1 MKKRLLSIAICF
13 VLLAGL
19 LAGIAMPVYAE
30 EEVDGEN
37 VKLALGDTTWQE
49 NYKYFL
55 NFTMEE
61 IVLKKYIGSEEN
73 VVIPEKAVVGGA
85 TYNVRL
91 NNDCTEFFS
100 GCKSVK
106 TVDFSALN
114 TRNVVDTTRM
124 FEYCDNLTGITGFNT
139 FNVTKMSSMFH
150 NCESLTSSG
159 VSGLDTRN
167 VTNMNYMFEGCTSLE
182 KIPDFD
188 TRNVTGMSGMFY
200 KCSNLSDVNSNTLN
214 THNVQY
220 MDEMFYFCTGLTS
233 ANLSSWDTRNVKS
246 MDGMFYCCE
255 NLKEADLSGF
265 NTSKVTDMD
274 EMFVGCDSIE
284 NLNISTWDV
293 SNVKT
298 MIRIFSGSDIKH
310 LDISGWNLG
319 NVEDATNALVS
330 CYKLEIIEIP
340 TNLKVDSDFGYW
352 YYKQVKFARADDPT
366 VIYTAL
372 PKEEK
377 ESFTIVRVKDGDDDG
392 MIIDGGSD
400 DGSEVTI
407 YSDLNM
413 DGTTASAGSDST
425 VAKSTTSTAKVK
437 SPKTDDA
444 FPIVA
449 VTLIIIATGVIGV
462 ITYRRRKIH

>member
-13 VLLAGL
+13 VMVAGL
-19 LAGIAMPVYAE
+19 LAGIALPIYAE
-30 EEVDGEN
+30 EEYDGEN

-73 VVIPEKAVVGGA
+73 VVIPAKAVVGGA

-100 GCKSVK
+100 DCKSVK

-139 FNVTKMSSMFH
+139 FNVTKMASMFH
-150 NCESLTSSG
+150 NCGSLTSST

-167 VTNMNYMFEGCTSLE
+167 VTNMNSMFAGCTSLE

-188 TRNVTGMSGMFY
+188 TRNVTGMYNMFAY
-200 KCSNLSDVNSNTLN
+200 CNSLTNIDSNTLD
-214 THNVQY
+214 THNVET
-220 MDEMFYFCTGLTS
+220 MGSMFHWCQGLTS
-233 ANLSSWDTRNVKS
+233 ANLSNWDTRNVES
-246 MDGMFYCCE
+246 MDGMFYLCE
-255 NLKEADLSGF
+255 NLKEVDVSGF
-265 NTSKVTDMD
+265 NTSKVTDLD
-274 EMFVGCDSIE
+274 DMFYACRSLE
-284 NLNISTWDV
+284 NLDVSTWDV
-293 SNVKT
+293 RNVTT
-298 MIRIFSGSDIKH
+298 MHRTFCACGVRY
-310 LDISGWNLG
+310 LDLSGWNLG
-319 NVEDATNALVS
+319 KVEYAKEALDPCS
-330 CYKLEIIEIP
+330 RLDTIEIP
-340 TNLKVDSDFGYW
+340 TNLKADIEFGYW

-366 VIYTAL
+366 VIYTSL
-372 PKEEK
+372 PKEQK
-377 ESFTIVRVKDGDDDG
+377 ESFTIVRVKDDEDDG
-392 MIIDGGSD
+392 MINYDVD

-449 VTLIIIATGVIGV
+449 VTLIIIVTGIIGV

>member
-13 VLLAGL
+13 VMLAGL
-19 LAGIAMPVYAE
+19 LAGIALPIYAE
-30 EEVDGEN
+30 EEYDGEN

-73 VVIPEKAVVGGA
+73 VVIPAKAVVGGA

-100 GCKSVK
+100 DCKSVK

-139 FNVTKMSSMFH
+139 FNVTKMASMFH
-150 NCESLTSSG
+150 NCESLTSST

-167 VTNMNYMFEGCTSLE
+167 VTNMNSMFAGCTSLE

-188 TRNVTGMSGMFY
+188 TRNVTGMSGMFAY
-200 KCSNLSDVNSNTLN
+200 CNSLTNIDSNTLD
-214 THNVQY
+214 THNVET
-220 MDEMFYFCTGLTS
+220 MGSMFYYCEGITS
-233 ANLSSWDTRNVKS
+233 VHLNNFDTRNVES
-246 MDGMFYCCE
+246 MESMFWQCT
-255 NLKEADLSGF
+255 NLEEADLTGF
-265 NTSKVTDMD
+265 NTSNVKDMSY
-274 EMFVGCDSIE
+274 MFENCWRLK
-284 NLNISTWDV
+284 NLNVSTWDV
-293 SNVKT
+293 RNVT
-298 MIRIFSGSDIKH
+298 NIYRIFKSCGVKY
-310 LDISGWNLG
+310 LDLSNWNFG
-319 NVEDATNALVS
+319 NVTNADLSFV
-330 CYKLEIIEIP
+330 YTGLETIEIP
-340 TNLKVDSDFGYW
+340 INLKEDAEFGYSN
-352 YYKQVKFARADDPT
+352 YKQVKFARADDPS
-366 VIYTAL
+366 VIYTSL
-372 PKEEK
+372 PKEQK
-377 ESFTIVRVKDGDDDG
+377 ESFTIVRVKDDEDDG
-392 MIIDGGSD
+392 MINYDVD

-449 VTLIIIATGVIGV
+449 VTLIIIVTGIIGV